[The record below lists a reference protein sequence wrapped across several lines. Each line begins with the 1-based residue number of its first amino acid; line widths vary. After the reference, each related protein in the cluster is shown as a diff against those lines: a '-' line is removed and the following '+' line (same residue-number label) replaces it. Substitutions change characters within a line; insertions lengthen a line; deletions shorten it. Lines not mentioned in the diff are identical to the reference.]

1 MSTYSNYLLLFLL
14 NWLDAQ
20 LTVLWVDNKLAT
32 EGNILMAKLLSF
44 GNGSFL
50 CAKICAGALVAL
62 MLYRW
67 SYLNV
72 AQKGLRL
79 VLGVY
84 LGLMIVHLATS
95 LSAL

>member
-1 MSTYSNYLLLFLL
+1 MSTYSSYLLLFLL

-20 LTVLWVDNKLAT
+20 LTVLWLDKKLAT
-32 EGNILMAKLLSF
+32 EGNVLMAKMLSL

-62 MLYRW
+62 MLYKW
-67 SYLNV
+67 SYLSV

-79 VLGVY
+79 VLGIY
-84 LGLMIVHLATS
+84 LGVMIVHLATS

>member
-1 MSTYSNYLLLFLL
+1 MSTYANYLLLFLL

-20 LTVLWVDNKLAT
+20 LTVLWLDNKIAT
-32 EGNILMAKLLSF
+32 EGNVLMAKLLSL

-50 CAKICAGALVAL
+50 CVKICAGAVVAL
-62 MLYRW
+62 MLYKW
-67 SYLNV
+67 SYLNI

-84 LGLMIVHLATS
+84 LGLMLVHLATS